1 MSTEIAK
8 LRVILDT
15 ERDVYRDIEISVDST
30 LLHLHHAILDSFGW
44 STGEM
49 ASFFES
55 DESWEKGKEY
65 SLMDIG
71 GDGDMAVVKI
81 SAIIS
86 NLESRSV
93 YVYDFLRMWSFF
105 IEPVEFTSAEDGVE
119 YPRLCAESGTPPDFD
134 SKDGDLLAGMEF
146 PGEGGGESVNFKP
159 ERTGDP
165 EIDAYL
171 DEQEGNDGKDGWNE
185 DHASLD
191 GLDDLM

>member
-1 MSTEIAK
+1 MSSKIAK
-8 LRVILDT
+8 IRVILDT
-15 ERDVYRDIEISVDST
+15 EMDVYRDLEISIEST

-44 STGEM
+44 AAGEM

-71 GDGDMAVVKI
+71 GDGDMAEVKV
-81 SAIIS
+81 SCVLA
-86 NLESRSV
+86 NLDSRAV

-105 IEPVEFTSAEDGVE
+105 IEPLTFGEAEKGIE
-119 YPRLCAESGTPPDFD
+119 YPRLCLEHGTPPDFD
-134 SKDGDLLAGMEF
+134 SKDGDILEGMSF
-146 PGEGGGESVNFKP
+146 PGEEGLEDESYKP
-159 ERTGDP
+159 EKTGDP

-171 DEQEGNDGKDGWNE
+171 DEQDGEDDDGWNE

-191 GLDDLM
+191 GLDELM